1 MDLIEIKYIVSPDY
15 DMDNLRNR
23 RLSESEIFE
32 LSNIFKEKQSAFD
45 NAPNKRSCERP
56 ISTALQCAIWIQLS
70 TICRSGEMLM
80 ARWEHVDFEKGEW
93 YIPEKTS
100 KTMLMR

>member
-80 ARWEHVDFEKGEW
+80 AMGARRFRKGRVVH
-93 YIPEKTS
+93 PPRK
-100 KTMLMR
+100 RQRQC